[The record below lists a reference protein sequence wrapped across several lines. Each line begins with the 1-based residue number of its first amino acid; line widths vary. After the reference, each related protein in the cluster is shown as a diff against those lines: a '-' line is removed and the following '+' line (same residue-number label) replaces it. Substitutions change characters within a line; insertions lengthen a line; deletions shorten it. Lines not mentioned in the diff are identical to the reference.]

1 MITLVLADEFNKGY
15 PVGLFISNQADELS
29 LRPFLE
35 EIKKRCPEDLKIN
48 TVMTDDDNS
57 GWNVFTNVFGSV
69 NTIYYVSSALLGRG
83 EESCQNL
90 LLKRKL
96 RMNYIEHF

>member
-1 MITLVLADEFNKGY
+1 MGY
-15 PVGLFISNQADELS
+15 PVGLFISNHADELS

-57 GWNVFTNVFGSV
+57 GWNAFANVFGSV
-69 NTIYYVSSALLGRG
+69 EHHPLLSGTLLGRG
-83 EESCQNL
+83 DESCQNI

-96 RMNYIEHF
+96 TMNYTEHF